1 MIRGWRASVHYQQHT
16 FLVIT
21 EGESP
26 PPGAVDTRERNT
38 FLLCG
43 REGAGNKCLLSLI
56 PSYPFRFPD
65 DGSLAEPHQKPE
77 GRDAE
82 WQYFTNN
89 LLRRDIQRGIFFPFL
104 KIITNL
110 ESLLTKLTII
120 PNING
125 HPVHETEDK
134 CHL

>member
-26 PPGAVDTRERNT
+26 HQELWIPERET
-38 FLLCG
+38 HSCYVAG
-43 REGAGNKCLLSLI
+43 REPGTNASSLI